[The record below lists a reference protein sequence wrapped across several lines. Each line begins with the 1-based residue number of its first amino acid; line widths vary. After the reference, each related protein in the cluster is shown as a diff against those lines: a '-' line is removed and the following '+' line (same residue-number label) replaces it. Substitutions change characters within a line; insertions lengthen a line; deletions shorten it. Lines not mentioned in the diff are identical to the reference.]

1 MNFIEYIL
9 SYVFLAFGLLLFM
22 IGYLQ
27 SLSQSAPQ
35 LTAAGPIQLM
45 LVGIFLILISIVIH
59 VFLKPYKKQNVHS

>member
-1 MNFIEYIL
+1 
-9 SYVFLAFGLLLFM
+9 M